1 VKSYE
6 TPETKLRQYEDRK
19 RRLAEGLAPDDLPH
33 GSMSTYRNWGCRCIG
48 CCAAMNEQ
56 RSKRRQERTRTR
68 TRKPVVRRRDIG
80 KADEWTV
87 E

>member
-1 VKSYE
+1 MKSYE

-33 GSMSTYRNWGCRCIG
+33 GSMSTYRNWGCRCTG
-48 CCAAMNEQ
+48 CANAMTEQ
-56 RSKRRQERTRTR
+56 RNKRRQERIRG
-68 TRKPVVRRRDIG
+68 RKPVVRRRDTG